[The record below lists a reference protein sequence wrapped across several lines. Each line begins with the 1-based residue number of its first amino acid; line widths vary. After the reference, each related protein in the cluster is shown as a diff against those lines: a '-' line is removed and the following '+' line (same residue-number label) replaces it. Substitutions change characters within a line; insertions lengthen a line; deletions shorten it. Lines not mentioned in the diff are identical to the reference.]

1 MRLSYIRVPLMAAT
15 AWMGIG
21 LSGWAR
27 DIRYVDTVFVTP
39 TVRTVS
45 LSPSYVVPSS
55 YVAPTAYVVPSYYS
69 TASVVPSVF
78 ATTYVAEPLTVLP
91 TSYVATSYRR
101 GLFGRRWLVERPVI
115 ASYGTTYI
123 PSSYIANYETSYIPS
138 TYVLPTYYATSYRS
152 RTYTPT
158 VAEYPVVW
166 ESSAVASRSSDCD
179 EIAWAPTV
187 NSPSSGMTGPRT
199 SIGNNAPQIESRED
213 PTIPSNVEPP
223 VAEAPALRSPGSD
236 ATPNARNSA
245 AAPADSPPNPPA
257 AERDQRVLKNQTGQP
272 LQRSTGGAGDNTG
285 AVNPNGDPAA
295 KTKTATPTAPSG
307 DPSEL
312 MPAPGADNSET
323 RIRRDANRPVYGL
336 RTLRAERRNV
346 LFGRVENS
354 SGDPL
359 GEVPVSVTSRSN
371 SAIHRDG
378 MTNAFGGFAIK
389 LYDGEWTVNVTMP
402 SGRVYPVRNVT
413 VSDGRV
419 LDNKEGRE
427 VPTLIISY

>member
-21 LSGWAR
+21 LSVWAR

-45 LSPSYVVPSS
+45 LAPSYVVSSS

-69 TASVVPSVF
+69 TASVVPSLF

-166 ESSAVASRSSDCD
+166 ETSAVASRSSDCD

-199 SIGNNAPQIESRED
+199 SIRNNAPRSSREK
-213 PTIPSNVEPP
+213 TRPSLRMWSPR
-223 VAEAPALRSPGSD
+223 VAEARRPARPGSGC
-236 ATPNARNSA
+236 RYQG
-245 AAPADSPPNPPA
+245 
-257 AERDQRVLKNQTGQP
+257 AELGSR
-272 LQRSTGGAGDNTG
+272 A
-285 AVNPNGDPAA
+285 
-295 KTKTATPTAPSG
+295 SG
-307 DPSEL
+307 
-312 MPAPGADNSET
+312 
-323 RIRRDANRPVYGL
+323 
-336 RTLRAERRNV
+336 
-346 LFGRVENS
+346 
-354 SGDPL
+354 
-359 GEVPVSVTSRSN
+359 
-371 SAIHRDG
+371 
-378 MTNAFGGFAIK
+378 
-389 LYDGEWTVNVTMP
+389 
-402 SGRVYPVRNVT
+402 
-413 VSDGRV
+413 
-419 LDNKEGRE
+419 
-427 VPTLIISY
+427 